1 MLNKIYKNYDVNK
14 KYAIRKFAVGTF
26 SVAIGLLATNMN
38 ELPVIGYTGPNIVH
52 ASEVTNWHPEGNI
65 IAQGEDGVPW
75 ELYENGYLL
84 FKPVEGK
91 DTLANEDEDG
101 YNVPTWKT
109 LFMEVK

>member
-52 ASEVTNWHPEGNI
+52 ASEVTNWQPEGNI

-84 FKPVEGK
+84 FKPTEGK
-91 DTLANEDEDG
+91 DTLTNAN
-101 YNVPTWKT
+101 
-109 LFMEVK
+109 